1 MTRAVLKRLA
11 AAMVFL
17 TLGSA
22 CEGVDQTL
30 PQKRSLAVTVGTL
43 VTVAGG
49 GTSLGD
55 GGPATS
61 AGFCQTADVAIDGAG
76 NMYIADAGL
85 ACSGPGAHT
94 VRKVDPSGIIT
105 TVAGT
110 GEPGFSGDGGP
121 ATSAQLNAPIGVA
134 TDREGNLYIADLFN
148 YRIRKVDPTG
158 TITTIAGIGERGFSG
173 DGGPA
178 TEARLFAPAEEL
190 GTGRSI
196 FPGGMAF
203 DPEGN
208 LYVADGGAV
217 RKIDASGTISTV
229 AGTGVPG
236 FSRDGDRATQA
247 MVTAVDVAVDPEGNL
262 FLSDFTSRVRRVDRE
277 GIITTVAGTGMR
289 GKGRDGAPATSV
301 PLHDPLGIAV
311 VPDGTLFIAEH
322 HRCVIRKVDPEGLI
336 TTVAGTGLCGSSVGR
351 GSATEVNLWEP
362 VGLFADQSRV
372 LYIADTFNGRI
383 LALRY
388 DDA

>member
-1 MTRAVLKRLA
+1 MRVAMAFLAFGA
-11 AAMVFL
+11 AAC
-17 TLGSA
+17 GGA
-22 CEGVDQTL
+22 DQTM
-30 PQKRSLAVTVGTL
+30 PEAKPAAEAVGTV

-49 GTSLGD
+49 GMDLGD

-61 AGFCQTADVAIDGAG
+61 AGFCQTSDVALDQGG

-85 ACSGPGAHT
+85 GCNGPGAHT
-94 VRKVDPSGIIT
+94 VRKVDPNGVIT

-121 ATSAQLNAPIGVA
+121 ATSAQLNGPISVA
-134 TDREGNLYIADLFN
+134 TDGEGNLYIADLFN
-148 YRIRKVDPTG
+148 YRIRKVDPDG
-158 TITTIAGIGERGFSG
+158 TITTIAGTGERGYSG
-173 DGGPA
+173 DGGLA
-178 TEARLFAPAEEL
+178 TAARLFAPAEEL
-190 GTGRSI
+190 VTARSI

-203 DPEGN
+203 DPQGN

-217 RKIDASGTISTV
+217 RKIDVSGTITTV

-236 FSRDGDRATQA
+236 FSGDGGPATEA
-247 MVTAVDVAVDPEGNL
+247 KVTAVDVAVDPEGNL
-262 FLSDFTSRVRRVDRE
+262 FLSDFTSRVRKIDRE
-277 GIITTVAGTGMR
+277 GIITTVAGTGVR
-289 GKGRDGAPATSV
+289 GKGTDGAPATSV